1 MDLLTF
7 AASELPTGSGW
18 AGPKPEVSPAVAATF
33 MRLQRELKGK
43 KGGERRLAFS
53 KFIKEHNQLS
63 STSFAEKLGHL
74 GTDCLVSKKDGSST
88 AHPHA
93 QTVESL
99 TVQGIVKYLS
109 EHTTEFIAMLECFSD
124 KDIRNIWI
132 SQGLSAS
139 SCLSSNNKTQS
150 GFWVGM
156 PSIWRYG
163 EIIDL
168 YDHVAGEALLY
179 ELEDDN
185 DKDVELPQEELAL
198 PDLDPAVEAML
209 NHTLRGAG
217 VPEYDAIREQMAA
230 LNESAAKGG
239 SGGLTITVGEVKHE
253 SQNSDVPDLKNV
265 TVEPAKDRG
274 LPSKFDMQVPVLE
287 WSFNH
292 PAVPEINEDYIMRP
306 EIVDPLIYALLTN
319 KRIWIYGHTGT
330 GKSSLVDQAAAR
342 IMYPVVRINFDSE
355 ISRMD
360 LIGREVL
367 REENGVTVS
376 KFVDGILPTAMQQP
390 CILALDEIDFVR
402 SDVSYVLQRLLEDD
416 GELIITE
423 DGGRRV
429 KPHPMFRI
437 VATANTQGNGD
448 ETGHYTGARVQSAA
462 FLDRFTVWSEA
473 TYLTKQDVL
482 KLVDNNETIA
492 NYYAEHVAA
501 FIGNS
506 VRLPL
511 TPRGLTSWADLNK
524 VFNNVSA
531 SFEATILNR
540 ASEADRAVMKGI
552 VDRVAA

>member
-1 MDLLTF
+1 MDLITF
-7 AASELPTGSGW
+7 AKTEMPTGVGLP
-18 AGPKPEVSPAVAATF
+18 GTKPSVDPQRAAEF
-33 MRLQRELKGK
+33 MKLQVELENE
-43 KGGERRLAFS
+43 KGGARRLAFS
-53 KFIKEHNQLS
+53 KFIKERSDTNASLPDML
-63 STSFAEKLGHL
+63 EKLGSN
-74 GTDCLVSKKDGSST
+74 CLVTKKDGTS
-88 AHPHA
+88 AHPYA
-93 QTVESL
+93 QVVESL

-109 EHTTEFIAMLECFSD
+109 EHTTEFIALLECL
-124 KDIRNIWI
+124 KDEDWRTTWVVF
-132 SQGLSAS
+132 GLDAKTCMS
-139 SCLSSNNKTQS
+139 SKGKTQA
-150 GFWVGM
+150 GFWLGM
-156 PSIWRYG
+156 PSWGG
-163 EIIDL
+163 EKVIDL
-168 YDHVAGEALLY
+168 LDLVAAEALAY
-179 ELEDDN
+179 ELSEGQEADEDI
-185 DKDVELPQEELAL
+185 ELPQEELAL

-230 LNESAAKGG
+230 LNAAKGG
-239 SGGLTITVGEVKHE
+239 SGGVTISVGEVKYA
-253 SQNSDVPDLKNV
+253 SQSSDVPDLKGVNI
-265 TVEPAKDRG
+265 EAASDRG
-274 LPSKFDMQVPVLE
+274 LPSKFNMKVPVLE
-287 WSFNH
+287 WAFNH
-292 PAVPEINEDYIMRP
+292 PSVPEIDEDYIMRP
-306 EIVDPLIYALLTN
+306 EAIDPLIYALLAN
-319 KRIWIYGHTGT
+319 KRIWFYGHTGT

-423 DGGRRV
+423 DGGRRI

-437 VATANTQGNGD
+437 VATANTQGSGD
-448 ETGHYTGARVQSAA
+448 ETGHYNGARVQSAA

-473 TYLTKQDVL
+473 QYLGRWDVL

-492 NYYAEHVAA
+492 DYYAEHVSA
-501 FIGNS
+501 FIGS
-506 VRLPL
+506 SIRLPI
-511 TPRGLTSWADLNK
+511 TPRGLVSWAELNK
-524 VFNNVSA
+524 VINDIEV

-552 VDRVAA
+552 IDRVKA

>member
-7 AASELPTGSGW
+7 AKSEMPTGSGW
-18 AGPKPEVSPAVAATF
+18 TGSKPQVSPAVAAKF

-53 KFIKEHNQLS
+53 KFIKEYNVFTFTYFGSLLQN
-63 STSFAEKLGHL
+63 L

-88 AHPHA
+88 GHPHA

-124 KDIRNIWI
+124 KDIRSMWVD
-132 SQGLSAS
+132 QGLNANQ
-139 SCLSSNNKTQS
+139 CLLSNNKTQS
-150 GFWVGM
+150 GFWIGM
-156 PSIWRYG
+156 PDWDR
-163 EIIDL
+163 EQIIDL

-524 VFNNVSA
+524 VFNNVNA